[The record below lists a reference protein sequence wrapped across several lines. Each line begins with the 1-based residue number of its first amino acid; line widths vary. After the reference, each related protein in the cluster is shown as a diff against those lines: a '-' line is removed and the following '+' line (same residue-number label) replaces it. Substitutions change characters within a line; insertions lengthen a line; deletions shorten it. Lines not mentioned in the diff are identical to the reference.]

1 MEGMGGCCLADIW
14 TDVTRLKASIPELFA
29 QPLIGK
35 LVPCKLIYMHDV
47 GLKMESFSTN
57 T

>member
-1 MEGMGGCCLADIW
+1 MEGVGGCCLADIR
-14 TDVTRLKASIPELFA
+14 TDVTRLKTSIPELFA

-35 LVPCKLIYMHDV
+35 LVPRKLIYMHDV
-47 GLKMESFSTN
+47 GLKLESFATN

>member
-1 MEGMGGCCLADIW
+1 MVADIR

-35 LVPCKLIYMHDV
+35 LVPRKLIYMHDV
-47 GLKMESFSTN
+47 GLKMESFARN